1 MAYSTTLLRG
11 KEKIVD
17 EDHASSLLK
26 HVDDLLDCIDYFLL
40 NTVKNL
46 RFFNVYL
53 NCYHA
58 KSSLNDQDIL
68 SKNNIRVHVL
78 CVGIH
83 MLDL

>member
-26 HVDDLLDCIDYFLL
+26 QVDDLLDCADYCLL

-46 RFFNVYL
+46 SFFNMYL

-68 SKNNIRVHVL
+68 SKNKFRVHVL
-78 CVGIH
+78 CVGIY

>member
-11 KEKIVD
+11 EEKIVD
-17 EDHASSLLK
+17 KDHASSLLK
-26 HVDDLLDCIDYFLL
+26 HVDDLLGCIDYCLL

-46 RFFNVYL
+46 SLFHMYL

-68 SKNNIRVHVL
+68 SKNKFRVHVL
-78 CVGIH
+78 CVGIYV
-83 MLDL
+83 LDL

>member
-26 HVDDLLDCIDYFLL
+26 HVDDLLDCLDYCLL
-40 NTVKNL
+40 NTV
-46 RFFNVYL
+46 

-78 CVGIH
+78 CVGIY

>member
-1 MAYSTTLLRG
+1 MH
-11 KEKIVD
+11 

-26 HVDDLLDCIDYFLL
+26 HVDDLLDYIDYCLL
-40 NTVKNL
+40 STVKNL
-46 RFFNVYL
+46 SFFNVSL

-58 KSSLNDQDIL
+58 KTSLNDQDIL

-78 CVGIH
+78 CVGIY

>member
-1 MAYSTTLLRG
+1 MH
-11 KEKIVD
+11 

-26 HVDDLLDCIDYFLL
+26 HVDDLLDCIDYCLL
-40 NTVKNL
+40 STVKNL
-46 RFFNVYL
+46 SFFNVSL

-58 KSSLNDQDIL
+58 KTSLNDQDIS

-78 CVGIH
+78 CVGIY